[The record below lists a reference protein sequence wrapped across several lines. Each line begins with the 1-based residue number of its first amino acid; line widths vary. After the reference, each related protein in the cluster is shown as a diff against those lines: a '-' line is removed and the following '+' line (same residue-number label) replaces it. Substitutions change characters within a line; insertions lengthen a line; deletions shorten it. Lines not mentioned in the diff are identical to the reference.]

1 MQKITMTGKDF
12 FRKLFSTYVWGN
24 IAAVAILV
32 AMLCIG
38 VKYGV
43 ASYTHHGETLVV
55 PNVVGMQL
63 EKAEEKMAEAGLQL
77 VVQDTNYVKTMPPD
91 CVLEQ
96 TPGKGKRIKSTHVV
110 YVTINAANPPA
121 LTMPDLADNS
131 SYREARA
138 TLLSMGFKSV
148 EAQYVPGE
156 KDWVYAVT
164 VDGRRVEAGER
175 VSSEA
180 TIIIQVGDGMRL
192 PSDTAQAN
200 GPQYEYEEVE
210 EQRPGYEDDY
220 EYIEIPIDEVQPG
233 DEIISGDVP
242 SPQPQ
247 QHPSEQQSATEPK
260 P

>member
-1 MQKITMTGKDF
+1 MTGKDF
-12 FRKLFSTYVWGN
+12 VRKLFDTYVWGH
-24 IAAVAILV
+24 IAAIAIV
-32 AMLCIG
+32 IAMLSIG

-43 ASYTHHGETLVV
+43 AAYTHHGETLVV

-156 KDWVYAVT
+156 KDWVYAIT
-164 VDGRRVEAGER
+164 VNGRQVEAGER
-175 VSSEA
+175 VSSAA
-180 TIIIQVGDGMRL
+180 TIIIQVGDGMRSA
-192 PSDTAQAN
+192 SDTTQIG

-210 EQRPGYEDDY
+210 EQRPEYEEDY
-220 EYIEIPIDEVQPG
+220 EYIEVPIDEVQPG

-242 SPQPQ
+242 PQ
-247 QHPSEQQSATEPK
+247 QPTQRPADPQQATEPR
-260 P
+260 